1 MVLAYLDVE
10 TYSPEEE
17 PRFTDKIILICYKE
31 ELDGSAFLM
40 LKEWEE
46 DEKAVLTKFYSVLRR
61 ELELKGVVTLIG
73 WNIVR
78 FDIPLLTYRL
88 FLHEIDGLNN
98 ILETFRRAYW
108 RDLRQCLLP
117 FNRYRFKDLN
127 VEDVADRLGIA
138 PPKYSNSEIKAFYER
153 HEYGKIEEHALSEM
167 KFLSDLSWKMRD
179 PEKILKAFR
188 VVM

>member
-10 TYSPEEE
+10 TYSPGEE

-88 FLHEIDGLNN
+88 FLHE
-98 ILETFRRAYW
+98 
-108 RDLRQCLLP
+108 
-117 FNRYRFKDLN
+117 
-127 VEDVADRLGIA
+127 
-138 PPKYSNSEIKAFYER
+138 
-153 HEYGKIEEHALSEM
+153 
-167 KFLSDLSWKMRD
+167 
-179 PEKILKAFR
+179 
-188 VVM
+188 